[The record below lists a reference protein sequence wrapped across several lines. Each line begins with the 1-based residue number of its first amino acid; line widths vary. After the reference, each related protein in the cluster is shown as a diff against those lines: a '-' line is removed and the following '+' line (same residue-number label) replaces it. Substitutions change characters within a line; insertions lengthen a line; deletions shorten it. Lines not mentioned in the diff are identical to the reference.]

1 MSEPEMKPK
10 KPSLISH
17 ADEPVDE
24 RRVQQLRMLTGVA
37 MKALDMGKGNEAER
51 MLVTAIADCTR
62 FAERA
67 TTRDD
72 LDLVAEIHTILAPI
86 LPRLETAT
94 GKRWTA
100 CLDVLRPR
108 KRRTLPRGQ
117 A

>member
-10 KPSLISH
+10 KPSLIAH

-24 RRVQQLRMLTGVA
+24 RRVQQLRLLAGVA
-37 MKALDMGKGNEAER
+37 TQALDVGKGAEAER
-51 MLVTAIADCTR
+51 LLVTVIADCTR

-67 TTRDD
+67 RTRDD
-72 LDLVAEIHTILAPI
+72 LDLVAEIHAILAPI
-86 LPRLETAT
+86 LPRLEKAT

-100 CLDVLRPR
+100 CLDVMTPR
-108 KRRTLPRGQ
+108 RRRIPPRGQ